1 MDRARP
7 AYPRTSGD
15 PLFCQLQIKTIW
27 TVLAKKGN
35 RGLIFYEIFLKKL
48 LKYFNSYLDLVLVFE
63 DQFEMSSSNNKQQ
76 PLIFMLLDFAT
87 TDKLYK
93 HDEPQNQICENSVN
107 FLCQSR
113 IEPDRKLLYSIDGPK
128 IPVCDDD
135 ISFNEQM
142 HKLIYIRDSFHV
154 ILFKY

>member
-15 PLFCQLQIKTIW
+15 PLFCQLQMKTIW

-35 RGLIFYEIFLKKL
+35 RGLIFFKKH
-48 LKYFNSYLDLVLVFE
+48 LKYFNFYLDLVLMFE

-93 HDEPQNQICENSVN
+93 HDVS
-107 FLCQSR
+107 
-113 IEPDRKLLYSIDGPK
+113 
-128 IPVCDDD
+128 
-135 ISFNEQM
+135 
-142 HKLIYIRDSFHV
+142 
-154 ILFKY
+154 

>member
-1 MDRARP
+1 M
-7 AYPRTSGD
+7 
-15 PLFCQLQIKTIW
+15 
-27 TVLAKKGN
+27 AKKGN

-93 HDEPQNQICENSVN
+93 HDVS
-107 FLCQSR
+107 
-113 IEPDRKLLYSIDGPK
+113 
-128 IPVCDDD
+128 
-135 ISFNEQM
+135 
-142 HKLIYIRDSFHV
+142 
-154 ILFKY
+154 